1 MTPKVKGSHPW
12 ALILCNA
19 SDQDAPGW
27 PGLDYFNAFIAEPGG
42 NGLYTWWQQVSG
54 GNLDLAG
61 SKVFGWYRAIADTE
75 TPKLSRLAARPR
87 REQS

>member
-42 NGLYTWWQQVSG
+42 NGLYTWWQQV
-54 GNLDLAG
+54 
-61 SKVFGWYRAIADTE
+61 
-75 TPKLSRLAARPR
+75 ARPR
-87 REQS
+87 ARGRLPHRLA